1 MVLTYIYLQIQRFA
15 AVDMVNK
22 LNEYAAHLGYGG
34 AEIFP
39 KQISRAND
47 RDRGTWINLCY
58 WDGDNTE
65 RYAISKWQEIKSDA
79 VCKIS

>member
-22 LNEYAAHLGYGG
+22 LNEYAYHLGYGG

-39 KQISRAND
+39 AKISRAID
-47 RDRGTWINLCY
+47 RDRGMDQPLLLGWVTK
-58 WDGDNTE
+58 TE
-65 RYAISKWQEIKSDA
+65 RYAIKWKETKSNA
-79 VCKIS
+79 SL